1 MGNSTSILNNKKD
14 IDILKSSSGKN
25 KSIKDLEESID
36 MIFIKY
42 IQLLILK
49 NLHLINQLKNMMI

>member
-25 KSIKDLEESID
+25 KSIKDLEE
-36 MIFIKY
+36 
-42 IQLLILK
+42 LLI
-49 NLHLINQLKNMMI
+49 